1 VKSIILLSHSTME
14 NLLVSPESNQEI
26 TIALV
31 RALDKRVVSRSERIF
46 PIIETFQNIQV
57 LQQNWQGDVDRNR
70 KDMS

>member
-70 KDMS
+70 

>member
-1 VKSIILLSHSTME
+1 MKSIILLSHSTME

-70 KDMS
+70 